1 MSDVHRTI
9 EAVWKIEATRLIAAI
24 ARVTRDIGIAEELAQ
39 DALVAALERWPEE
52 GIPENPAAW
61 LMTAAKRRAIDSL
74 RRGQML
80 AQKHEEIARELNVQ
94 QQRLGEAMD
103 QALDQVIDDD
113 VLRLIFTACHP
124 VLPVEGRIALTLRL
138 IGGLTTAEI
147 ARAFLLPEKT
157 IGQRIFRSKKTL
169 SEAHVPFETPRGEEL
184 RRRLNSF
191 LSVVYLIFNEGYT
204 ATSGEEWMRAALCDE
219 ALRLGRM
226 LVEFVPGESEV
237 YALLSLMELN
247 ASRTAARH
255 GRKGGAGVVPR
266 SGK

>member
-1 MSDVHRTI
+1 MSDVQGTI
-9 EAVWKIEATRLIAAI
+9 ESVWKVESTRLIAAI
-24 ARVTRDIGIAEELAQ
+24 ARVTRDIGVAEELAQ
-39 DALVAALERWPEE
+39 DALVTALEKWPTE

-61 LMTAAKRRAIDSL
+61 LMTAAKRRAIDGL
-74 RRGQML
+74 RRSQML
-80 AQKHEEIARELNVQ
+80 VEKHQEVARELEDQ

-103 QALDQVIDDD
+103 HALDQVIDDD

-124 VLPVEGRIALTLRL
+124 VLPMEGRVALTLRL

-157 IGQRIFRSKKTL
+157 IGQRIFRAKKTL
-169 SEAHVPFETPRGEEL
+169 SEAHMPFETPRGEEL
-184 RRRLNSF
+184 RRRLNSV

-226 LVEFVPGESEV
+226 LVEFLPGESEV

-255 GRKGGAGVVPR
+255 GRQRGGGVSAGP
-266 SGK
+266 G